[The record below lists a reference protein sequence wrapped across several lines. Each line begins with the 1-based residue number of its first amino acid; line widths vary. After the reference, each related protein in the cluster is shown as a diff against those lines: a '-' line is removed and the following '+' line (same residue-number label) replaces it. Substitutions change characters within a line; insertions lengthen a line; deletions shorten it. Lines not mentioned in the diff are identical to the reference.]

1 MGRAY
6 AECDRA
12 VFVSPITEMVIQ
24 ETPVNHLCMDITRD
38 TQFQTE
44 PAPRNLLLD
53 LVRHMDDMA

>member
-1 MGRAY
+1 M
-6 AECDRA
+6 
-12 VFVSPITEMVIQ
+12 TEMVIQ